1 MSLLT
6 MAGHGDQS
14 SICSLDLSVL
24 SGQDINAPTVQ
35 PRDARFGYKVGQIGP
50 KWDKS
55 DMKKPRIC
63 PICGQSDPLWSQT
76 YHPWRRL
83 TSTGLSE

>member
-6 MAGHGDQS
+6 MAAHGDQS

-35 PRDARFGYKVGQIGP
+35 PRDARFGSKLGQVGP

-55 DMKKPRIC
+55 
-63 PICGQSDPLWSQT
+63 GAFSDQISVHLAPLHSLVET
-76 YHPWRRL
+76 VR
-83 TSTGLSE
+83 T